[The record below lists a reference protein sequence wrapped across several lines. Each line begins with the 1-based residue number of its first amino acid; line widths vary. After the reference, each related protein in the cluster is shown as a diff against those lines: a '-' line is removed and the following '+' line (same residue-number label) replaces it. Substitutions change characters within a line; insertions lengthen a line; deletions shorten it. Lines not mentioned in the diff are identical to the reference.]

1 MYFYEKELE
10 KIREREREKE
20 NSYVNSKYVYST
32 LL

>member
-1 MYFYEKELE
+1 MKKKLE

-20 NSYVNSKYVYST
+20 NLYVNSKYVYST